1 MKPGRMKKKKKSKSN
16 ARVAPAPAS
25 RVKSE
30 IILSPDERKSD
41 QRQIGFFGLMKRKA
55 RRAMRVMGLL
65 KSSPILMGDAAKI
78 AEYLEFS
85 MRDVDR
91 VKIVFD
97 DIDFDESGEIDYDEF
112 LKFCDEQRSPYT
124 DALMNMVDEEGTG
137 VINFNMFFRLIC
149 MYSVYTQEDILQFV
163 FQTFDKDSSGTL
175 DEEEFMDLARTVNNA
190 DPLFPGNFK
199 NALERFDCNDD
210 GLLDYK
216 EFKEINKDFPMV
228 FYPAF
233 RIQDKWHKC
242 CLGEQ
247 FWVDIAVNMQRRK
260 YLEEYMLSHNGQLP
274 PPTFK
279 ERIRKLFCICCSR
292 GNRKFEA
299 GGDRRKRRKKDE
311 TTKRRKRKTK
321 TKDLETKSST
331 AHSNRLTAREKKML
345 VEKQIVRKTV
355 AIESKVAW

>member
-1 MKPGRMKKKKKSKSN
+1 MKPGRMKKKRKTKSS
-16 ARVAPAPAS
+16 ARVAPAPTS
-25 RVKSE
+25 RVKSQ
-30 IILSPDERKSD
+30 IILSPDENKSD
-41 QRQIGFFGLMKRKA
+41 KRDIGFFTLMKYKT
-55 RRAMRVMGLL
+55 RRTMRVLGLVRSNPVL
-65 KSSPILMGDAAKI
+65 VGDAAKI
-78 AEYLEFS
+78 AEYLEFT

-112 LKFCDEQRSPYT
+112 LKFCEEPRSPYT

-199 NALERFDCNDD
+199 TALERFDVNDD
-210 GLLDYK
+210 GLLDYR

-233 RIQDKWHKC
+233 RMQDKWHKC
-242 CLGEQ
+242 CLGEK
-247 FWVDIAVNMQRRK
+247 FWVDVAINMQRRK
-260 YLEEYMLSHNGQLP
+260 YLEEYMLAHNGQLP

-279 ERIRKLFCICCSR
+279 ERIRKLLCGCCSR

-299 GGDRRKRRKKDE
+299 GGNRRKHRKKNE
-311 TTKRRKRKTK
+311 TTKRKKRKTK
-321 TKDLETKSST
+321 TRNLETKSSP
-331 AHSNRLTAREKKML
+331 ADPRRLTARQKKML
-345 VEKQIVRKTV
+345 VEKQTVRKTTT
-355 AIESKVAW
+355 ESKVAW

>member
-1 MKPGRMKKKKKSKSN
+1 MKPGRMKKKKTTKAS
-16 ARVAPAPAS
+16 ARVAPAPPS
-25 RVKSE
+25 RVKSQ

-41 QRQIGFFGLMKRKA
+41 RGDIGFFSLMKHKA
-55 RRAMRVMGLL
+55 HRAMRVIGLL
-65 KSSPILMGDAAKI
+65 RSAPILLGDAAKI
-78 AEYLEFS
+78 AEYLEFT

-112 LKFCDEQRSPYT
+112 LKFCEEPRSPYT

-137 VINFNMFFRLIC
+137 VLNFNMFFRLIC

-199 NALERFDCNDD
+199 TALERFDVNED
-210 GLLDYK
+210 GLLDYR

-233 RIQDKWHKC
+233 RMQDKWHKC

-247 FWVDIAVNMQRRK
+247 FWVDCAVNMQRRK
-260 YLEEYMLSHNGQLP
+260 YLEEYMLTHNGQLP

-279 ERIRKLFCICCSR
+279 ERIRKLCCCCLR
-292 GNRKFEA
+292 GNRKFQA
-299 GGDRRKRRKKDE
+299 GGNRRKQRKKNE
-311 TTKRRKRKTK
+311 TTKRKKRKSK
-321 TKDLETKSST
+321 TKDLDSKSSP
-331 AHSNRLTAREKKML
+331 ADPRRLTAREKKIL
-345 VEKQIVRKTV
+345 VEKQVVHKTLV
-355 AIESKVAW
+355 TKESKRAW